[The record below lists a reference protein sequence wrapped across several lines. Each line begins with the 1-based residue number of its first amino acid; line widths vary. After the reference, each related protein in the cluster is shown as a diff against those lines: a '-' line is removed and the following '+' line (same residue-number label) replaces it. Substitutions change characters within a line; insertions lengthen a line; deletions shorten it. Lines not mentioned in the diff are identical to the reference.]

1 MLSPG
6 GLLRKS
12 KWKHLLLRPNM
23 VKIGSERRMAGSRER
38 ERERRREGG
47 REGGG
52 DPKYLRKIV
61 CVLDPHTLVCLNLIN
76 LIAKL
81 ER

>member
-1 MLSPG
+1 MLSPRD
-6 GLLRKS
+6 LLRKN

-38 ERERRREGG
+38 ERERERRREGG

-52 DPKYLRKIV
+52 VIPN
-61 CVLDPHTLVCLNLIN
+61 T
-76 LIAKL
+76 
-81 ER
+81 